1 MYGTIGSVS
10 DWRFTKARGKED
22 EVYDQN
28 NKQTDNVSSRISS
41 GLAWISWDLSVLQ
54 CNMKFRTIMYVAA
67 LNRNFDS
74 DGAFEGSNCSPI
86 FMKPSGTLQNIR
98 LQTPRHRSLFDRR
111 GRSFSLSPLFIDQPH
126 IFLAMHFQWTNF
138 KYAVEGANQVPRRS
152 IYKAAPA
159 RLIHQSPSHSRH
171 QHVKA
176 NTDCIDPKVSEGKYE
191 VNEQD
196 WQMDTMP
203 SHASSGIG
211 LNLLK
216 FIR

>member
-1 MYGTIGSVS
+1 MCGTIGSVS

-111 GRSFSLSPLFIDQPH
+111 GRSFFLSPLFIDQPH
-126 IFLAMHFQWTNF
+126 MFLQCIFSEPISNMQLRGPIKCLEDPSTRLLQLDWYTNLPHIVAINMW
-138 KYAVEGANQVPRRS
+138 KLTLTA
-152 IYKAAPA
+152 
-159 RLIHQSPSHSRH
+159 
-171 QHVKA
+171 
-176 NTDCIDPKVSEGKYE
+176 
-191 VNEQD
+191 
-196 WQMDTMP
+196 
-203 SHASSGIG
+203 
-211 LNLLK
+211 
-216 FIR
+216 